1 MLHGLTRLAM
11 SAPRRVLATAILV
24 IIGCAVFGVPVAKHL
39 SGGGFRDPTSE
50 SARAS
55 AILAD
60 TFDRPDMQFLL
71 LVSSERGVHDPQVQ
85 AVGTDIVGQLK
96 TTPDVAFVESPW
108 SSPPNAAA
116 ELISKDGR
124 SALIVAG
131 LTGTESQ
138 TANQAAI
145 LSDRLTYNR
154 DGVSVEAGGPS
165 TVNAQIN
172 KQSERDLVRMESIA
186 LPLSFVV
193 LVAVFGG
200 LVAATLPLVV
210 GAMAIFG
217 TMAVLRLM
225 TFVTDV
231 SIFALNLAT
240 AMGLALAIDYTLLI
254 LSRYRHE
261 LAEGH
266 PRDQALMRTMTSA
279 GRTVL
284 FSAVIVGLS
293 MLPMALFPMY
303 FLKSFAYAGVSVVAF
318 AAGAALVVT
327 PAVIT
332 LLGARLDA
340 LDVRRLLRRA
350 LRRPEPVPPP
360 VERTFWYRTTKA
372 VTRRAVPLG
381 LAVVVFLL
389 LLGTP
394 FLGVRWGFP
403 DEQVL
408 PTSASAH
415 RVGDELRMDFA
426 ANSATAVTIVLPDIG
441 EVAPQELD
449 RYGTDLS
456 TVPDVPS
463 VSGPGGTYVA
473 GQRIG
478 PPSAPAGLTDGKV
491 YFTVASTTAVASD
504 ASESQLDRLHEV
516 PPPGGVQVEMTGIAQ
531 SNHDIVH
538 AVTGG
543 LPLVLGLIA
552 VTTFVMLFLLTG
564 SVVLPLKALVLNVL
578 SLTAAFG
585 GLVWI
590 FQDGHFAG
598 LGTTV
603 TGTLAVTM
611 PLLLFC
617 IAFGLSMDYEV
628 FLLARIREYW
638 LASAQSRAD
647 NDEAVALGLAHT
659 GRVVTAAA
667 VIMSISFAA
676 LIAAQVSFMRM
687 FGVGLTLAVLMD
699 ATLVRMILLPAFMH
713 VMGRAN
719 WWAPAPLVRLHTRIG
734 ISESPP
740 SGRHARLESEVVD
753 RASRA
758 DVGEE
763 PVIEAPVDVI
773 SPGR

>member
-11 SAPRRVLATAILV
+11 SAPRRVLAIAILV
-24 IIGCAVFGVPVAKHL
+24 IIGCAVFGVPVAKSL

-50 SARAS
+50 SARA
-55 AILAD
+55 ATVLAD

-71 LVSSERGVHDPQVQ
+71 IVRSDRGVRDSQVE
-85 AVGTDIVGQLK
+85 AVGKDIVEQLK
-96 TTPDVAFVESPW
+96 TTSYVAFVESPW
-108 SSPPNAAA
+108 GVPPDAAA
-116 ELISKDGR
+116 PLISNDGK

-131 LTGTESQ
+131 LTGNES
-138 TANQAAI
+138 TAATYATD
-145 LSDRLTYNR
+145 LSDRLVHDH
-154 DGVSVEAGGPS
+154 DGITVEAGGPAM
-165 TVNAQIN
+165 VNAQIN
-172 KQSERDLVRMESIA
+172 AQTERDLLLMESIA
-186 LPLSFVV
+186 IPLSFLV
-193 LVAVFGG
+193 LVWIFGG
-200 LVAATLPLVV
+200 LLAATLPMTV

-217 TMAVLRLM
+217 TMAVLRVM

-254 LSRYRHE
+254 LSRYRDE
-261 LAEGH
+261 LAEGF
-266 PRDQALMRTMTSA
+266 PREQALMRTMAAA

-284 FSAVIVGLS
+284 FSATIVGLS

-318 AAGAALVVT
+318 AACAALVVT

-332 LLGARLDA
+332 LLGRRLDA

-350 LRRPEPVPPP
+350 LRRGEPVAPP
-360 VERTFWYRTTKA
+360 VEKTFWYRTTKA

-381 LAVVVFLL
+381 LAVVTFLL
-389 LLGTP
+389 LLGAP

-415 RVGDELRMDFA
+415 RVGDELRADFA
-426 ANSATAVTIVLPDIG
+426 TNSASAVTVVVPDIAD
-441 EVAPQELD
+441 VAPQELA
-449 RYGTDLS
+449 RYAADLS
-456 TVPDVPS
+456 KVPDVPS
-463 VSGPGGTYVA
+463 VSAPDGTYVA

-478 PPSAPAGLTDGKV
+478 PPSAPAGLAENKA
-491 YFTVASTTAVASD
+491 YFTVTSTAAVASE
-504 ASESQLDRLHEV
+504 ASERQLDRLHDV
-516 PPPGGVQVEMTGIAQ
+516 APPGGAQVEMTGIAQ
-531 SNHDIVH
+531 SNRDIVR
-538 AVTGG
+538 AVIGG
-543 LPLVLGLIA
+543 LPAVLGLIA

-564 SVVLPLKALVLNVL
+564 SVVLPLKALILNVL

-590 FQDGHFAG
+590 FQDGHLGGF
-598 LGTTV
+598 GTTV

-611 PLLLFC
+611 PVLLFC

-628 FLLARIREYW
+628 FLLSRIREYW
-638 LASAQSRAD
+638 LASSQTRAD

-719 WWAPAPLVRLHTRIG
+719 WWAPAPLARLHTRIG

-740 SGRHARLESEVVD
+740 SGRHARPEYEVVD
-753 RASRA
+753 RGSRA

-763 PVIEAPVDVI
+763 PIIEPPVDVI
-773 SPGR
+773 SPSR

>member
-1 MLHGLTRLAM
+1 
-11 SAPRRVLATAILV
+11 
-24 IIGCAVFGVPVAKHL
+24 
-39 SGGGFRDPTSE
+39 
-50 SARAS
+50 
-55 AILAD
+55 
-60 TFDRPDMQFLL
+60 
-71 LVSSERGVHDPQVQ
+71 VQ
-85 AVGTDIVGQLK
+85 HPKVEAVGTDIVRQLQV
-96 TTPDVAFVESPW
+96 TSDVAFVESPW
-108 SSPPNAAA
+108 GAPPNAATQ
-116 ELISKDGR
+116 LISRDGK

-131 LTGTESQ
+131 LTGTESE
-138 TANQAAI
+138 TANHAAI
-145 LSDRLTYNR
+145 LSDRLAYDR
-154 DGVSVEAGGPS
+154 DGVRVEAGGPS

-186 LPLSFVV
+186 LPLSFIV
-193 LVAVFGG
+193 LVSVFGG

-254 LSRYRHE
+254 LSRYRDE

-266 PRDQALMRTMTSA
+266 PRDQALRRTMTSA

-332 LLGARLDA
+332 LLGPRLDA

-350 LRRPEPVPPP
+350 LHRPEPVSPP
-360 VERTFWYRTTKA
+360 VERIFWYRTTKA
-372 VTRRAVPLG
+372 VTRRAVPSG
-381 LAVVVFLL
+381 LAVVTFLL

-415 RVGDELRMDFA
+415 RVGDQLRTGFA
-426 ANSATAVTIVLPDIG
+426 ANSAAAVTVVLPDIG
-441 EVAPQELD
+441 RVSPQELD
-449 RYGTDLS
+449 RYGADLS
-456 TVPDVPS
+456 RVPDVPS
-463 VSGPGGTYVA
+463 VSGPGGTFVS
-473 GQRIG
+473 GQLTG
-478 PPSAPAGLTDGKV
+478 PPSAPAGLTDGKA
-491 YFTVASTTAVASD
+491 YFTVASTTAVASE
-504 ASESQLDRLHEV
+504 ASEQQLAQLHEV
-516 PPPGGVQVEMTGIAQ
+516 PPPGGVPVAMTGIAQ

-552 VTTFVMLFLLTG
+552 VTTLVMLFLLTG
-564 SVVLPLKALVLNVL
+564 SVVLPLKALMLNVL

-590 FQDGHFAG
+590 FQDGHFGG

-611 PLLLFC
+611 PVLLFC

-638 LASAQSRAD
+638 LASPRSRAD

-740 SGRHARLESEVVD
+740 SGRHARPESEAVD
-753 RASRA
+753 RGSRA

-763 PVIEAPVDVI
+763 PIIEPLVDVI

>member
-1 MLHGLTRLAM
+1 M
-11 SAPRRVLATAILV
+11 SAPRRVLAIAILV
-24 IIGCAVFGVPVAKHL
+24 IIGCAVFGVPVAKSL

-55 AILAD
+55 QVLAD
-60 TFDRPDMQFLL
+60 TFHRPDQQFLL
-71 LVSSERGVHDPQVQ
+71 IVRSERGVRDPQVA
-85 AVGTDIVGQLK
+85 AVGMDIVDQLK

-108 SSPPNAAA
+108 GAPPEAAN
-116 ELISKDGR
+116 EMISKDGT

-131 LTGTESQ
+131 LIGDESK
-138 TANQAAI
+138 TATYAAD
-145 LSDRLTYNR
+145 LTDRLVHDR
-154 DGVSVEAGGPS
+154 DGITVQPGGPA

-172 KQSERDLVRMESIA
+172 KQTERDLLLMESIA
-186 LPLSFVV
+186 VPLSFLV
-193 LVAVFGG
+193 LVWIFGG
-200 LVAATLPLVV
+200 LVAATLPMMV

-217 TMAVLRLM
+217 TMAVLRVTTL
-225 TFVTDV
+225 VTDV

-254 LSRYRHE
+254 LSRYRDE
-261 LAEGH
+261 LADGT
-266 PRDQALMRTMTSA
+266 PRDEALMRTMTAA

-284 FSAVIVGLS
+284 FSALIVGLS

-360 VERTFWYRTTKA
+360 PEGTFWYRNTKA
-372 VTRRAVPLG
+372 VTRRAVPLL
-381 LAVVVFLL
+381 LAVTTFLL
-389 LLGTP
+389 LLGSP

-415 RVGDELRMDFA
+415 RVGDELRANFA
-426 ANSATAVTIVLPDIG
+426 TNSAASVTVVLTDAG
-441 EVAPQELD
+441 NVAPEELS
-449 RYGTDLS
+449 RYGADLS
-456 TVPDVPS
+456 AVADVPS

-473 GQRIG
+473 GQPTG
-478 PPSAPAGLTDGKV
+478 PPSAPTGLADGKAF
-491 YFTVASTTAVASD
+491 FTVASTAPVASA
-504 ASESQLDRLHEV
+504 ASERQLADLHGV
-516 PPPGGVQVEMTGIAQ
+516 PPPGGAHVQMTGIAQ
-531 SNHDIVH
+531 SNRDIVH
-538 AVTGG
+538 AVIGG
-543 LPLVLGLIA
+543 LPAVLGLIA
-552 VTTFVMLFLLTG
+552 LTTFVMLFLLTG

-590 FQDGHFAG
+590 FQDGHLGG

-611 PLLLFC
+611 PVLLFC

-628 FLLARIREYW
+628 FLLSRIREYW
-638 LASAQSRAD
+638 LTSSHTRED

-667 VIMSISFAA
+667 LIMSISFAA

-687 FGVGLTLAVLMD
+687 FGVGLTLAILMD

-713 VMGRAN
+713 LMGRAN
-719 WWAPAPLVRLHTRIG
+719 WWAPTPLVRLHKRIG

-740 SGRHARLESEVVD
+740 PGRHARPEREGVD
-753 RASRA
+753 LLPRA
-758 DVGEE
+758 DVDEE
-763 PVIEAPVDVI
+763 PVIEPPVDVI
-773 SPGR
+773 SPSR

>member
-1 MLHGLTRLAM
+1 
-11 SAPRRVLATAILV
+11 VLAIAILV
-24 IIGCAVFGVPVAKHL
+24 IVGCAVFGVPVAKSL

-55 AILAD
+55 AVLAD
-60 TFDRPDMQFLL
+60 TFDRPDSQFLL
-71 LVSSERGVHDPQVQ
+71 IVSSDRGVRDLQVE

-96 TTPDVAFVESPW
+96 ETPHVAFVESPW
-108 SSPPNAAA
+108 SSSPGAAA
-116 ELISKDGR
+116 GLISKDGK
-124 SALIVAG
+124 SALIAAG
-131 LTGTESQ
+131 LTGDEGD
-138 TANQAAI
+138 TATYAAD
-145 LSDRLTYNR
+145 LSDRLVHDH
-154 DGVSVEAGGPS
+154 DGITIKAGGS
-165 TVNAQIN
+165 AVVNAQIN
-172 KQSERDLVRMESIA
+172 KQTERDLLLMESIA
-186 LPLSFVV
+186 IPLSFLV
-193 LVAVFGG
+193 LVWIFGG
-200 LVAATLPLVV
+200 LIAATLPMMV

-217 TMAVLRLM
+217 TMTVLRLT

-254 LSRYRHE
+254 LSRYRDE
-261 LAEGH
+261 LADGS
-266 PRDQALMRTMTSA
+266 PREEALRRTMAAA

-284 FSAVIVGLS
+284 FSALIVGLS

-303 FLKSFAYAGVSVVAF
+303 FLKSFAYAGISVVAF
-318 AAGAALVVT
+318 AACAALVVT
-327 PAVIT
+327 PAAIT

-350 LRRPEPVPPP
+350 LRRPQPVTPP
-360 VERTFWYRTTKA
+360 VERTFWYRTTKS
-372 VTRRAVPLG
+372 VTRRAVPFG
-381 LAVVVFLL
+381 LAVVTFLL

-408 PTSASAH
+408 PKSASAH
-415 RVGDELRMDFA
+415 RVGDELRENFA
-426 ANSATAVTIVLPDIG
+426 TNLATAVTVVLPDVG
-441 EVAPQELD
+441 KVTPQELD
-449 RYGTDLS
+449 RYGADLS
-456 TVPDVPS
+456 KVPGVPF

-478 PPSAPAGLTDGKV
+478 PPSAPAGLADGKA
-491 YFTVASTTAVASD
+491 YFTVASTTSVASE
-504 ASESQLDRLHEV
+504 ASEHQLDQLHDV
-516 PPPGGVQVEMTGIAQ
+516 ARPGGAQVQMTGIAQ
-531 SNHDIVH
+531 SNRDIVH
-538 AVTGG
+538 AVTSG
-543 LPLVLGLIA
+543 LPAVLGLIA
-552 VTTFVMLFLLTG
+552 ATTFIMLFLLTG
-564 SVVLPLKALVLNVL
+564 SVVLPLKALIMNVL

-590 FQDGHFAG
+590 FQDGHFGG
-598 LGTTV
+598 LGTSV

-611 PLLLFC
+611 PVLLFC

-628 FLLARIREYW
+628 FLLSRIREYW
-638 LASAQSRAD
+638 LSSNQTRAD

-699 ATLVRMILLPAFMH
+699 ATLVRLVLLPAFMH

-719 WWAPAPLVRLHTRIG
+719 WWAPAPLVRLHKRIG

-740 SGRHARLESEVVD
+740 PGRHARPEAEVAA
-753 RASRA
+753 RHPQA
-758 DVGEE
+758 DVGAELAIE
-763 PVIEAPVDVI
+763 PPVDVI
-773 SPGR
+773 SPSR

>member
-11 SAPRRVLATAILV
+11 SAPRRVLAIALLV
-24 IIGCAVFGVPVAKHL
+24 IIACAVFGVPVAKSL

-55 AILAD
+55 AVLAD

-71 LVSSERGVHDPQVQ
+71 IVRSERGVRDPQAD
-85 AVGTDIVGQLK
+85 AVGVDIVGQLK
-96 TTPDVAFVESPW
+96 ATPYVAFVESPW
-108 SSPPNAAA
+108 SVPPDAAE
-116 ELISKDGR
+116 ELISKDGK

-131 LTGTESQ
+131 LAGNESD
-138 TANQAAI
+138 TVTYAVD
-145 LSDRLTYNR
+145 LSDRLVHDR
-154 DGVSVEAGGPS
+154 DGISVEAGGPAM
-165 TVNAQIN
+165 VNAQIN
-172 KQSERDLVRMESIA
+172 QQTERDLLLMESIA
-186 LPLSFVV
+186 VPLSFLV
-193 LVAVFGG
+193 LVWIFGG
-200 LVAATLPLVV
+200 LVAATLPMMV
-210 GAMAIFG
+210 GAAAIFG
-217 TMAVLRLM
+217 TMTVLRLM

-254 LSRYRHE
+254 LSRYRDE
-261 LAEGH
+261 LANGFSREE
-266 PRDQALMRTMTSA
+266 ALKRTMAAA

-284 FSAVIVGLS
+284 FSALIVGLS

-318 AAGAALVVT
+318 AASAALVVT

-340 LDVRRLLRRA
+340 LNVRRLLRPA
-350 LRRPEPVPPP
+350 LGRPEPATPP
-360 VERTFWYRTTKA
+360 VEKMFWYRTTKA

-381 LAVVVFLL
+381 LAVVTFLL
-389 LLGTP
+389 LLGAP
-394 FLGVRWGFP
+394 FLGARWGFP

-415 RVGDELRMDFA
+415 RVGDELRTNFA
-426 ANSATAVTIVLPDIG
+426 TNSATAVTAVLPDVRD
-441 EVAPQELD
+441 VAPEELA
-449 RYGTDLS
+449 RYGADLS
-456 TVPDVPS
+456 KVADVPF
-463 VSGPGGTYVA
+463 VSGPDGTYVA
-473 GQRIG
+473 GQQTG
-478 PPSAPAGLTDGKV
+478 PPSAPSGLSDGKA
-491 YFTVASTTAVASD
+491 YFTVASTTPVASK
-504 ASESQLDRLHEV
+504 ASERQLDQLHDV
-516 PPPGGVQVEMTGIAQ
+516 APPGGAQVEMTGIAQ
-531 SNHDIVH
+531 SNRDIVR
-538 AVTGG
+538 AVIGG
-543 LPLVLGLIA
+543 LPAVLGLIA
-552 VTTFVMLFLLTG
+552 LTTFVMLFLLTG
-564 SVVLPLKALVLNVL
+564 SVLLPLKALILNVL

-590 FQDGHFAG
+590 FQDGHFGG

-611 PLLLFC
+611 PVLLFC

-628 FLLARIREYW
+628 FLLSRIREYW
-638 LASAQSRAD
+638 LASGQSRVD

-676 LIAAQVSFMRM
+676 LIAAHVSFMRM
-687 FGVGLTLAVLMD
+687 LGVGLTLAVLMD

-719 WWAPAPLVRLHTRIG
+719 WWAPAPLARLHQRIG
-734 ISESPP
+734 ISESPQ
-740 SGRHARLESEVVD
+740 SGRHARPEAEVD
-753 RASRA
+753 RHSRA

-763 PVIEAPVDVI
+763 PIEPPVDAI
-773 SPGR
+773 SQGR